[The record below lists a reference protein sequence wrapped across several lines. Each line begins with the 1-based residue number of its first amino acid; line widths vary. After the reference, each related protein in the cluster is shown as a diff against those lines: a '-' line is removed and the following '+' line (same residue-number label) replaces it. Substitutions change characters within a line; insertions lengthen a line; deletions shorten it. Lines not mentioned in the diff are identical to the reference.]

1 MVKKAQAKGGK
12 PGGSGA
18 AKKPSPATTGG
29 DDSFIVFSNSD
40 KDPKPKRQIPSN
52 GGASAAGPSGQD
64 GPALLGEAPKR
75 PDVKTLIGGASWTG
89 KLPVN
94 MLSEHCQKQKW
105 EKPEYTM
112 VRLTAIFCLALLI
125 CIHAQSKMPE
135 GYSSMVI
142 LKAKNPKTQ
151 ELVQLPPFKLPST
164 HKHLAAKPT
173 ALEARHFAATY
184 SLFRVCSM
192 RNIHMML
199 PPDYRDLWKG
209 EFEVLKKDDVK
220 EGRAWMYE
228 ADPFAA
234 LRERDEAKALMEKK
248 RVEREKA
255 KEKALNTPGGP
266 GGVGLALRGN
276 GQIGT
281 GPGTHN
287 IQRGWT
293 RVPKIEMGKRTRTNV
308 ETLIRRYGLWN
319 PHDVKMSEFQKHSI
333 VTEFKALEFRQS
345 HIEEAV
351 EECKDREETLEWLL
365 IHVPEDDLPRWALP
379 EGYVAGIS
387 MASSDLKRESAIKR
401 LAEAGYALDLCKQ
414 IFDSA
419 GDEAKAAEALQHIL
433 MSSGQDLDLPETEG
447 SWDAEESKES
457 SAATWEEE
465 LTSLQSVFGDQYSS
479 TSKDVCKIAIK
490 PSNRGRNP
498 EVQPVLQFRRSQE
511 YPQKVP
517 VISVHAA
524 LPAYIRLSIMKQ
536 AVNHATD
543 NLIGEQMI
551 FFLVDWVEQHFY
563 SIVERPGKLQD
574 VSAAASTVSE
584 VRPIHRKR
592 QKVSR
597 HPRPISWTPNS
608 RSKDDW
614 TRRQTDPKLQARI
627 QQRRSLPAWEMREVI
642 IDTVNS
648 HQVTII
654 SGETGSGKSTQSAQF
669 ILDDLYQ
676 RALGECT
683 KIM

>member
-1 MVKKAQAKGGK
+1 
-12 PGGSGA
+12 
-18 AKKPSPATTGG
+18 
-29 DDSFIVFSNSD
+29 
-40 KDPKPKRQIPSN
+40 
-52 GGASAAGPSGQD
+52 
-64 GPALLGEAPKR
+64 
-75 PDVKTLIGGASWTG
+75 
-89 KLPVN
+89 
-94 MLSEHCQKQKW
+94 
-105 EKPEYTM
+105 
-112 VRLTAIFCLALLI
+112 
-125 CIHAQSKMPE
+125 
-135 GYSSMVI
+135 MVI

-151 ELVQLPPFKLPST
+151 ELVQLPPFKLPLS
-164 HKHLAAKPT
+164 HKHLAAKPS

-184 SLFRVCSM
+184 GLFRVCSM

-209 EFEVLKKDDVK
+209 EFEVLKKEDIK

-248 RVEREKA
+248 RIEREKA

-266 GGVGLALRGN
+266 GGVGLALRSN
-276 GQIGT
+276 GQTGT
-281 GPGTHN
+281 GLGAHN
-287 IQRGWT
+287 IHRGWT
-293 RVPKIEMGKRTRTNV
+293 RVPKIEMGKRTRTTV
-308 ETLIRRYGLWN
+308 ESLIRKYALWN
-319 PHDVKMSEFQKHSI
+319 PNDVKLSGYQKHSI
-333 VTEFKALEFRQS
+333 VNEFKALEFRQS

-387 MASSDLKRESAIKR
+387 MASSDLKREGAIKR
-401 LAEAGYALDLCKQ
+401 LAEAGYSLDLCKQ
-414 IFDSA
+414 MFDSV
-419 GDEAKAAEALQHIL
+419 GDEGKAAEALQQIL
-433 MSSGQDLDLPETEG
+433 MSSGQDSDLPEMEE
-447 SWDAEESKES
+447 SWDSEESKES
-457 SAATWEEE
+457 STAIWEEE

-479 TSKDVCKIAIK
+479 MSKDVCRIAIK
-490 PSNRGRNP
+490 PSNRGGNP
-498 EVQPVLQFRRSQE
+498 DVQPMIQFRRSQE

-517 VISVHAA
+517 VISVHAV

-536 AVNHATD
+536 ALNHAMD
-543 NLIGEQMI
+543 NLLGEQMI
-551 FFLVDWVEQHFY
+551 FFLVDWVEQNCY
-563 SIVERPGKLQD
+563 GIIERPGKLRD

-597 HPRPISWTPNS
+597 HPRPITWAPNPK
-608 RSKDDW
+608 SKDGW
-614 TRRQTDPKLQARI
+614 TRRQTDPKLQSRI
-627 QQRRSLPAWEMREVI
+627 QHRRSLPAWEMREAI
-642 IDTVNS
+642 IDTVES